1 MTQFSSAL
9 NTAGGIARSK
19 SLDLCNAHLVKVMLY
34 RMFQAGSRHGKVDGL
49 LIILSRQQRVDQTA
63 AEAIAAADAIND
75 TDMIGVENTALSLA
89 AS

>member
-34 RMFQAGSRHGKVDGL
+34 RMFQAGSRYGKANGPL
-49 LIILSRQQRVDQTA
+49 PPLPPQNRIKKPA

-75 TDMIGVENTALSLA
+75 TDMIGG
-89 AS
+89 